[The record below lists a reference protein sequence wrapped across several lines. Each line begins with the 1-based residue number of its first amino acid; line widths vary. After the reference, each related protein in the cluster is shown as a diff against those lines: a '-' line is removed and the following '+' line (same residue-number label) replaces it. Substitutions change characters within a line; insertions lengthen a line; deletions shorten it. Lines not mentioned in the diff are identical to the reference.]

1 MSDCI
6 FCMVAAGEIPAKT
19 VFEND
24 QVIAFDDI
32 APQAPVHTLIIPRH
46 HYSSLDDDVPAE
58 VLTALF
64 GAVPEVAKLKGVD
77 KSGYRLIVNNGPDAM
92 QSVGHLHLHVLGG
105 RPMSHG
111 MVRFGNDE

>member
-32 APQAPVHTLIIPRH
+32 APQAPVHTLIIPRR
-46 HYSSLDDDVPAE
+46 HYSTLGDDVPDE
-58 VLTALF
+58 VLSALF

-77 KSGYRLIVNNGPDAM
+77 ESGYRLIVNNGPDAM
-92 QSVGHLHLHVLGG
+92 QSVGHLHLHILGG

-111 MVRFGNDE
+111 MVRFSSDQ